1 VTPRSQ
7 RPVRDVDGASVQ
19 AQATAN
25 LLGAVALVITDR
37 ATGRVEDAC
46 AQTGAA
52 PAALSALRHI
62 LTRPSL
68 DDLGQVLG
76 LTPSGTVRL
85 VDRLAGSGLVT
96 RGPGPDGRTRSL
108 VLTAAG
114 RRAATHVTSARAD
127 YLHGLLSGLTEPER
141 TQLHALLAK
150 LVAAVVQEKDG
161 GPWTCRLCDLNAC
174 GRPRGECPTANA
186 ARAKHHR

>member
-1 VTPRSQ
+1 
-7 RPVRDVDGASVQ
+7 VRDADGTFAQ

-37 ATGRVEDAC
+37 TTGRVEDAC

-62 LTRPSL
+62 LTLPSL

-85 VDRLAGSGLVT
+85 VDRLAAAGLVT

-108 VLTAAG
+108 VLTGAG
-114 RRAATHVTSARAD
+114 RRAAEHVTSARAD
-127 YLHGLLSGLTEPER
+127 YLRGLLSRLTEPER
-141 TQLHALLAK
+141 TQLHALLGKIVTA
-150 LVAAVVQEKDG
+150 VAEEKDG

-174 GRPRGECPTANA
+174 GPPVGDCPTANA
-186 ARAKHHR
+186 ALAKYQP